1 MKTLYLLLLAWCGLA
16 TAAIAAVS
24 VSGELKTWHKVT
36 LDLDGPAAAETD
48 RAPNPFTDLRFEVV
62 FTHESGAPRYRV
74 PGYFAAD
81 GRAGETGATAGKVWR
96 AHLAPARPGTWTF
109 WIEFRRAPH
118 AALGEP
124 GAGEALPPWQ
134 GLTREFVVARSDKRG
149 RDFRAGGRLVRSGR
163 YLHAAGSG
171 ARFIKAGTDSPE
183 TLLGTADFDG
193 TEAHRADV
201 PLKTWAPHLADWRE
215 GDPAWGGGRGRGLIG
230 AVNYLAEAGANA
242 ISFLTY
248 NVEGDG
254 DNVWPF
260 IARDAKLHYDCSKL
274 DQWEVFF
281 AHAQQRGIF
290 LHFKLQEQENDD
302 HLVGNLFRPKF
313 VAAALD
319 DGETGPQR
327 KLYLRELIARFGH
340 HLAINWNLGEENTQ
354 TSVQQEDMM
363 AWIKAID
370 PYQHPVVI
378 HSFIPAQDR
387 VYTPLLGSELDGTS
401 LQTIWPDV
409 HRRTLKWVEASAAA
423 GRPWMVCNDEIG
435 PAWGGLPPD
444 DGYAGYDGTT
454 RDGRTLNY
462 TQDDIRQSVLW
473 GNLMAGGA
481 GVEMYFGYQ
490 LPESDITAEDFRSRA
505 RFWPWCR
512 IATDFF
518 SRPDLPLEDMVNLNW
533 LVYNPHHNNSVY
545 CLAAP
550 GRVYLVYIPD
560 GTQRQQL
567 DLREAEGDF
576 TLAWFNPREGG
587 EPQPTDTTLTGGR
600 LVPLQAPGAQD
611 WLAVVRKK

>member
-1 MKTLYLLLLAWCGLA
+1 M
-16 TAAIAAVS
+16 
-24 VSGELKTWHKVT
+24 
-36 LDLDGPAAAETD
+36 
-48 RAPNPFTDLRFEVV
+48 
-62 FTHESGAPRYRV
+62 
-74 PGYFAAD
+74 
-81 GRAGETGATAGKVWR
+81 
-96 AHLAPARPGTWTF
+96 
-109 WIEFRRAPH
+109 
-118 AALGEP
+118 
-124 GAGEALPPWQ
+124 
-134 GLTREFVVARSDKRG
+134 
-149 RDFRAGGRLVRSGR
+149 
-163 YLHAAGSG
+163 
-171 ARFIKAGTDSPE
+171 
-183 TLLGTADFDG
+183 
-193 TEAHRADV
+193 
-201 PLKTWAPHLADWRE
+201 PLKTWAPHVADWRE
-215 GDPAWGGGRGRGLIG
+215 GDPTWGGGRGRGLIG

-302 HLVGNLFRPKF
+302 HLVGNLFREKF

-354 TSVQQEDMM
+354 TPVQQQDMM

-409 HRRTLKWVEASAAA
+409 HRRTLKWIEESAAA

-512 IATDFF
+512 IAADFF
-518 SRPDLPLEDMVNLNW
+518 ARPDLPLGEMINLNW

-560 GTQRQQL
+560 GTQRHQL

-587 EPQPTDTTLTGGR
+587 EPQPTNTTLTSGR
-600 LVPLQAPGAQD
+600 IVPLQAPGAQD
-611 WLAVVRKK
+611 WLAVVRRK